1 MELTNCNLSNGHAAQ
16 NHLWNR
22 CKKNK
27 TLNSFSSHDIYR
39 NETMTP
45 VFHQILPR
53 AGAGGWGWF
62 RMRPRRLLFAIFPN
76 EFLHLQRKIKSWAG
90 ERKKNCSDSFKG
102 QSEVVQSDFEQS
114 EKAVTMKQTKQIWLQ
129 YKKFVSLS
137 VSSSFVWG
145 SCGLQPTG
153 LSGHQAGYQTSR
165 NVWKRPNF
173 SIWTSTTSI
182 LF

>member
-90 ERKKNCSDSFKG
+90 ERKKIVQILLKVKVKLCKAILSSQKRRWQWSKQNKSSDYN
-102 QSEVVQSDFEQS
+102 
-114 EKAVTMKQTKQIWLQ
+114 TRNLYLCLWLLWAPT
-129 YKKFVSLS
+129 YRFVR
-137 VSSSFVWG
+137 SSS
-145 SCGLQPTG
+145 G
-153 LSGHQAGYQTSR
+153 LS
-165 NVWKRPNF
+165 NIEKCLK
-173 SIWTSTTSI
+173 TTQ
-182 LF
+182 F